1 MSVERAPAVRHDVSM
16 NSLRPLLLLAASITL
31 ASAQQD
37 FSSVEI
43 KAAHVAGNVHMLE
56 GRGGN
61 IGVSVGPDGVLLVD
75 NQFLPLAE
83 KIEAAVKQLN
93 PGPIKFMLNT
103 HWHGDHAGGNPHF
116 GKKGVIVAHKNVRV
130 RLSGSGGASKP
141 APSEALPVVTLNDT
155 ASLHFNGEEIRLWHV
170 GPGHTD
176 GDVIVHFTKSG
187 VIHTG
192 DQFVNPR
199 FPFVDFASGG
209 DVEGYIKTVGSVL
222 AQCDEATKIIPGHGP
237 LATRADLKKFHDML
251 LATSGLVK
259 QAIADGKKL
268 DAIKADPAWKRWD
281 EFGTPGSFI
290 TTSRWIEALYNGL
303 SKR

>member
-1 MSVERAPAVRHDVSM
+1 
-16 NSLRPLLLLAASITL
+16 
-31 ASAQQD
+31 
-37 FSSVEI
+37 
-43 KAAHVAGNVHMLE
+43 VAGNVHMLE

-103 HWHGDHAGGNPHF
+103 HWHGDHAGGNPYF
-116 GKKGVIVAHKNVRV
+116 GKQGVIVAHKNVRV
-130 RLSGSGGASKP
+130 RLSGSGGASKL
-141 APSEALPVVTLNDT
+141 APPEALPVVTIHNA
-155 ASLHFNGEEIRLWHV
+155 ASLHFNGEEIRLWHF

-176 GDVIVHFTKSG
+176 GDVIIHFTKSG

-209 DVEGYIKTVGSVL
+209 DVAGYIKTVGSVL
-222 AQCDEATKIIPGHGP
+222 EQCDDQTKIIPGHGP
-237 LATRADLKKFHDML
+237 LAKKADLKKFHDML
-251 LATSGLVK
+251 VATSGLVK
-259 QAIADGKKL
+259 QAIADGKRL
-268 DAIKADPAWKRWD
+268 DAIKADPAWKQWE
-281 EFGTPGSFI
+281 EFGSAGSFI
-290 TTSRWIEALYNGL
+290 STSRWIDALYNGL